1 MYDIIYKKGKNVQI
15 IILNTEN
22 WKGELVRWQ

>member
-1 MYDIIYKKGKNVQI
+1 MYDIIYKKGKNIQI
-15 IILNTEN
+15 NISNTEN